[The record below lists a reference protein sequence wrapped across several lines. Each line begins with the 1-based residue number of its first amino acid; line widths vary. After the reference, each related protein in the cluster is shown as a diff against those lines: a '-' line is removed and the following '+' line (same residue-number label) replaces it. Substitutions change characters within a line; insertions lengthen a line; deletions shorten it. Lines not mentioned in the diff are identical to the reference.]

1 MSVVHLWGT
10 HGALYLKNKATEPKR
25 TKNISRYFYGSESGQ
40 TKKKK
45 THMTTLSIQNRNRM
59 KMVAYKFEACKKK
72 NLAMV

>member
-40 TKKKK
+40 TKKNKQKKKK
-45 THMTTLSIQNRNRM
+45 THMTTLSI
-59 KMVAYKFEACKKK
+59 ETETE
-72 NLAMV
+72 